1 MQGSVYLTLI
11 MYFSIALVCDCGILD
26 FKFCY
31 HLEDQQLKLLLLTR
45 SPHNNKSPHPP
56 PHPQE
61 RKKDAKLHLKQ
72 FIPAKTT
79 ESPPENGYLSWKIL
93 HTVCSLGVCTAV
105 SDCMLWHSPSQDGLT
120 MKLWMCVS
128 GGVRLCLEKRYS
140 VHKGKPKVP
149 PLEYWR
155 KAVWVNI
162 WALWWCKS
170 FRPWSSTCC
179 CRTQRR

>member
-1 MQGSVYLTLI
+1 MSSFVITLKISNWNCDFLQDHLITTKALT
-11 MYFSIALVCDCGILD
+11 
-26 FKFCY
+26 
-31 HLEDQQLKLLLLTR
+31 
-45 SPHNNKSPHPP
+45 PP
-56 PHPQE
+56 PPPPPRTPTPPPMK

-72 FIPAKTT
+72 FIPVRAT
-79 ESPPENGYLSWKIL
+79 ESPQENGYLRWKIL